1 MIRLPI
7 QFEKQ
12 GRYNMQSPEF
22 VPILHHQI
30 AVYQSQGTGPTVFLL
45 HGNSTSS
52 RIFQKQ
58 FDGPLGQKYHLVAFD
73 YPGHGQSSNAADCA
87 DYSMPGFADV
97 LVELVRL
104 RGLEASVFAGFSLG
118 GHVVLE
124 ASDRL
129 PQAHGFMIYGAPP
142 VGKPPAMDRAFQPHE
157 SMGLLF
163 KGELTP
169 KEAEILESGSFTP
182 GIPAPAQFV
191 EDCLRT
197 DPNWRGSF
205 GQSVGLGRYRD
216 EIEIVG
222 SLQQPLA
229 VLHGKNEQLVSLDY
243 IRGLTIPTLWRG
255 QVQVI
260 PGAGHA
266 LHWEAP
272 EAFALL
278 VEAFIAG

>member
-1 MIRLPI
+1 
-7 QFEKQ
+7 
-12 GRYNMQSPEF
+12 MQSYEI

-30 AVYQSQGTGPTVFLL
+30 AVYQSQGTGPTIFLL

-73 YPGHGQSSNAADCA
+73 YPGHGQSSDAVDCA

-104 RGLEASVFAGFSLG
+104 SGLETSVFVGFSLG

-124 ASDRL
+124 ATNRL
-129 PQAHGFMIYGAPP
+129 PQARGFMIYGAPP
-142 VGKPPAMDRAFQPHE
+142 IGKPAAMDKAFLPHP

-163 KGELTP
+163 KGVLTQA
-169 KEAEILESGSFTP
+169 EAEILESGSFVP
-182 GIPAPAQFV
+182 GTPAPAQFV
-191 EDCLRT
+191 ADCLRT

-205 GQSVGLGRYRD
+205 GQSAGLGRYRD
-216 EIEIVG
+216 ELEIVAT
-222 SLQQPLA
+222 LKQPLA
-229 VLHGKNEQLVSLDY
+229 ILHGEQEQLVSLEY
-243 IRGLTIPTLWRG
+243 IRALTIPALWRG
-255 QVQVI
+255 AVQVV

-272 EAFALL
+272 EVFASL
-278 VEAFIAG
+278 VEAFIA